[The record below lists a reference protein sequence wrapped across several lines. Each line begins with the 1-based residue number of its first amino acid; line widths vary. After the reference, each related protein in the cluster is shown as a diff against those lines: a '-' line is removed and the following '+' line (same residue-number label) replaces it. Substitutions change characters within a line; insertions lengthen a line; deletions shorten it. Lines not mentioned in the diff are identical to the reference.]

1 MIYYMEGPVDASNVL
16 NSLRNQADKAASIT
30 PGVYQPGEGIAAGLE
45 DLLAGAGE
53 REKMPS
59 GLSKVGRF
67 FSEKL
72 SGFRVFGINLGPG
85 GFGFGS
91 RIIGHIWHHKAEIA
105 AGVAGGAFGKTAMR
119 LFFAGS
125 GGWLAA
131 GTIGL
136 AGGAAGAGL
145 KEYVKQRGDLTIEE
159 AGNKFVMDGLRNEW
173 RRLGAADKGKI
184 WKAAGR
190 GAAFGVAGAVLSDV
204 VVETPWVQEQLG
216 QLKKFIPEIKKPQFG
231 WPSAPQPATEAT
243 PTPKAPVGAVTE
255 ESPTPTKTA
264 VPPATQTA
272 TPSPTVTPTETAT
285 PTASP
290 TATVTEVPSVKP
302 SVIPTEV
309 PKPPTP
315 TPTSTPSPV
324 ATTESVP
331 TRVPSVPEAT
341 GGPPGPKTSV
351 PETLPVKPAIP
362 PVEVLPNASDT
373 LTIPQGSSIWTETK
387 TYLEQNLGR
396 PPTNIE
402 IDQAVDKIMEDNRII
417 DAGKVS
423 AGANLNI
430 HGVNEMIGKAVPTQV
445 DISPELAKM
454 PEVIP
459 LPPGSNP
466 WVEVSKY
473 GASYLGR
480 PLTDQETLNITRELA
495 KQSGI
500 AVPGWDLKLGMDH
513 TKLPVGFK
521 LIFNGPVK
529 KLLEEM
535 KK

>member
-1 MIYYMEGPVDASNVL
+1 MLEPVDVDASNVL
-16 NSLRNQADKAASIT
+16 SKLQQQADKAIGIT
-30 PGVYQPGEGIAAGLE
+30 PGVYQPGEGIAAGLK

-72 SGFRVFGINLGPG
+72 SGFWAFGINLGSG
-85 GFGFGS
+85 GFGLGS
-91 RIIGHIWHHKAEIA
+91 KIAVDMWHHKGELA
-105 AGVAGGAFGKTAMR
+105 AGMAGGALTKTAMR
-119 LFFAGS
+119 LLLAGS
-125 GGWLAA
+125 GGWVATGA
-131 GTIGL
+131 IGL

-145 KEYVKQRGDLTIEE
+145 KEYVRQRGALAIEE
-159 AGNKFVMDGLRNEW
+159 AGNKLVIDGLRNEF
-173 RRLGAADKGKI
+173 RRFGEADKGKI

-190 GAAFGVAGAVLSDV
+190 GAAFGLAGAVLSDV
-204 VVETPWVQEQLG
+204 VAETPWVQEQLAKIH
-216 QLKKFIPEIKKPQFG
+216 LPSLDKP
-231 WPSAPQPATEAT
+231 SVAADAT
-243 PTPKAPVGAVTE
+243 PKP
-255 ESPTPTKTA
+255 
-264 VPPATQTA
+264 TQTA
-272 TPSPTVTPTETAT
+272 IPAAAEATAT
-285 PTASP
+285 P
-290 TATVTEVPSVKP
+290 
-302 SVIPTEV
+302 
-309 PKPPTP
+309 KPPA
-315 TPTSTPSPV
+315 PTSTPSPV
-324 ATTESVP
+324 ATPESVS
-331 TRVPSVPEAT
+331 TRVPSAPEVT

-373 LTIPQGSSIWTETK
+373 LTIPQGSSIWTETN

-402 IDQAVDKIMEDNRII
+402 IDKAVDKIMEDNRII
-417 DAGKVS
+417 DAGKVP